1 MYLNIYKVYIS
12 ISMLSWIVSNV
23 IFIYIAWVK
32 NMFDRMISKM
42 QYSAPFGIVK
52 PKSRLILSESDMVEF
67 ETFNPSCFCRR

>member
-1 MYLNIYKVYIS
+1 
-12 ISMLSWIVSNV
+12 
-23 IFIYIAWVK
+23 
-32 NMFDRMISKM
+32 MFDRMIFKM